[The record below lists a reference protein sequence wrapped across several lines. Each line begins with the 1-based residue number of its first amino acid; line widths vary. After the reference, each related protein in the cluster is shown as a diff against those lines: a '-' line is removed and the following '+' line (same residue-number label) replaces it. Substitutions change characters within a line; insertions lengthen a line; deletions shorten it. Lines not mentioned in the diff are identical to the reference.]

1 MSVSFPTILGESCTA
16 QGKQQHQPLSRVRL
30 FATPQTA
37 AHQAPLSMGLSR
49 QEYWS
54 GLPCPSPG
62 DLPHPGI
69 EPGLCKL
76 FTVWATR
83 EDSVLFKCLFRK
95 FINKNQTKRAKSENF
110 LFPCENFTYRNLLD
124 WIRWP
129 KPTTGILFNYLF
141 SGLATWLAGSYFCD
155 QGWNAGPQQWKS
167 RILTTGPAGN
177 PNCGEFKTIDF
188 NYCLSFMNQIHE

>member
-69 EPGLCKL
+69 EPGLLHCK
-76 FTVWATR
+76 
-83 EDSVLFKCLFRK
+83 
-95 FINKNQTKRAKSENF
+95 QT
-110 LFPCENFTYRNLLD
+110 L
-124 WIRWP
+124 
-129 KPTTGILFNYLF
+129 
-141 SGLATWLAGSYFCD
+141 
-155 QGWNAGPQQWKS
+155 
-167 RILTTGPAGN
+167 
-177 PNCGEFKTIDF
+177 
-188 NYCLSFMNQIHE
+188 YCLSHQGSQCSL